1 VKIVGS
7 DESIETMRAIKSG
20 KEFGSVAQQ
29 PFEFGYRSIKVLAA
43 LHRGKQPDLP
53 KDKIIY
59 VDTYVIATHNLIE
72 VEDQI
77 REKLSLLEKY
87 KAFGG

>member
-59 VDTYVIATHNLIE
+59 VDTYVISTHNLVE